1 MLSSMRTGT
10 TAAWSVAVIAV
21 IAAIG
26 VAAVM
31 ISSSVASDATSSAA
45 TGATPTPTPSASLPL
60 DEEAAMMAELGD
72 GYQYLGHGTSIPK
85 NALPGCPESGY
96 IFLGSDGDEPPHA
109 EHLGA
114 DLVDLGSRDY
124 AEGAVGFDEQGRIA
138 TYTVAPGDVETAIG
152 ERFCIYNAGM
162 LGMLNG
168 YKGGDAFQPGDV
180 ITLNADLVTDW
191 VSPYPEG

>member
-1 MLSSMRTGT
+1 MRTGT
-10 TAAWSVAVIAV
+10 TVAWSVGVVAVIAAV
-21 IAAIG
+21 G
-26 VAAVM
+26 VGAVM
-31 ISSSVASDATSSAA
+31 VATSVTSGAA
-45 TGATPTPTPSASLPL
+45 PSGAVESTPSPTPSPTAPL

-85 NALPGCPESGY
+85 NAIAGCPEAGY
-96 IFLGSDGDEPPHA
+96 IFLGSDDDGPPHA

-114 DLVDLGSRDY
+114 DLVDLGPRDY
-124 AEGAVGFDEQGRIA
+124 AQGTVGFDDQGRIA
-138 TYTVAPGDVETAIG
+138 TYTVAPGDVETVIG
-152 ERFCIYNAGM
+152 ERFCIYNGIA

-168 YKGGDAFQPGDV
+168 YPGGDAIQPGDV

>member
-1 MLSSMRTGT
+1 MRTGT
-10 TAAWSVAVIAV
+10 TVAWSVGVVAV

-31 ISSSVASDATSSAA
+31 ISSVAWDATTSGAA
-45 TGATPTPTPSASLPL
+45 ESTPSPTPSASPPL

-96 IFLGSDGDEPPHA
+96 IFLGSDDGAPPHA
-109 EHLGA
+109 EHLGV
-114 DLVDLGSRDY
+114 DLVDLGPRDY
-124 AEGAVGFDEQGRIA
+124 ALGTVGFDDQGRIA
-138 TYTVAPGDVETAIG
+138 TYTVAPGDVETVIG
-152 ERFCIYNAGM
+152 ERFCIYNGM
-162 LGMLNG
+162 ALGMLNG
-168 YKGGDAFQPGDV
+168 YKGGDAIQPGDV

>member
-10 TAAWSVAVIAV
+10 TVAWSVVAV

-31 ISSSVASDATSSAA
+31 ISSVVSDAAPSGAA
-45 TGATPTPTPSASLPL
+45 ESTPSPTPSASPPL

-96 IFLGSDGDEPPHA
+96 IFLGSDGDAPPHA

-114 DLVDLGSRDY
+114 DLVDLGPRDF
-124 AEGAVGFDEQGRIA
+124 AQGTVGFDAAGGIA
-138 TYTVAPGDVETAIG
+138 TYTVAPGDVEAAIG
-152 ERFCIYNAGM
+152 ERFCIYNAGT

-180 ITLNADLVTDW
+180 ITLNADIVTDW